1 MLQADDGVGT
11 IQFFSTVPTPSSPV
25 TRSCVSGSL
34 KPACFTMLFR
44 KAASGTAHFWKV
56 KKLSRTKRTVTGVP
70 WANWLPIVCISFV
83 AKSVA
88 LPETGWAK
96 RLILDARSKSNSM
109 ETLHVHGKM
118 RRQPTLQAAT
128 YNATFLRRAF

>member
-1 MLQADDGVGT
+1 
-11 IQFFSTVPTPSSPV
+11 
-25 TRSCVSGSL
+25 
-34 KPACFTMLFR
+34 MLFR